1 MSKRAYSCPMAAIA
15 PILIAIAAFLVRIIN
30 LGSPKGLVFDEVY
43 YVDGARDLLKYG
55 VEVNGSN
62 PEFIV
67 HPPVGKWL
75 IASGIKL
82 FGDNEFGWRFAS
94 AVFGTL
100 LILLFARLVHVLFYS
115 PLLTAL
121 AAALMALDGLL
132 LVHSR
137 TALLDLFLTFF
148 TLLGVLLWHRNRHI
162 WAGIAFG
169 LAIGCKWSAIYF
181 VAIIGL
187 VAVYRILIA
196 HDIRKTLKPIAAKF
210 AQYGLLPVFVYTLTW
225 AGWFMSDRGWS
236 RQSSKNPLSSWIHYH
251 SEMLNFHTGLT
262 ATHPYQANPWS
273 WLIMGR
279 PTSFFYDSPK
289 GCSAEN
295 CAQEVLA
302 LGTPLLWW
310 VGSIAIAVVVGYW
323 IKSLINHRIDNAA
336 NLVVLGLA
344 AGYLPWFAM
353 QQRTVFT
360 FYAIIIEPFLI
371 LAIIYCAKLLL
382 ASGLKPVVS
391 QSIVGGVLVLI
402 VVCFL
407 YFIPLFTG
415 QIITYED
422 WNLRMWFESWI

>member
-1 MSKRAYSCPMAAIA
+1 MAAIA

-43 YVDGARDLLKYG
+43 YVDGARDLLKHG
-55 VEVNGSN
+55 VEVSGSD

-121 AAALMALDGLL
+121 GAVLMALDGLL

-148 TLLGVLLWHRNRHI
+148 TLLGVFLWHRNRHI

-181 VAIIGL
+181 VTIIGL
-187 VAVYRILIA
+187 IAVYRVLIA
-196 HDIRKTLKPIAAKF
+196 HDIRKTLKPIAVKF
-210 AQYGLLPVFVYTLTW
+210 AQYGLIPVFVYTLTW
-225 AGWFMSDRGWS
+225 TGWFLSDRGWS
-236 RQSSKNPLSSWIHYH
+236 RGWSNNPLSSWIHYH

-262 ATHPYQANPWS
+262 DSHPYEANPWN
-273 WLIMGR
+273 WLVMGR

-310 VGSIAIAVVVGYW
+310 VGTITIAVVVGYW
-323 IKSLINHRIDNAA
+323 IKSLISHRIDMAA
-336 NLVVLGLA
+336 NIVVLGLA

-371 LAIIYCAKLLL
+371 LAIVYCAKLLL

-391 QSIVGGVLVLI
+391 QSIVGGILALI
-402 VVCFL
+402 ILCFL
-407 YFIPLFTG
+407 FFIPLFTG
-415 QIITYED
+415 QVITYED
-422 WNLRMWFESWI
+422 WNLRMWFDSWI

>member
-1 MSKRAYSCPMAAIA
+1 MAAIA
-15 PILIAIAAFLVRIIN
+15 PILIAIASFVLRVIN

-43 YVDGARDLLKYG
+43 YVDGARDFLKYG
-55 VEVNGSN
+55 VEVDGTN

-75 IASGIKL
+75 IASGIKV
-82 FGDNEFGWRFAS
+82 FGDSEFGWRFAS

-100 LILLFARLVHVLFYS
+100 LILVFARLVHVLFYS

-121 AAALMALDGLL
+121 AASLMALDGLL

-148 TLLGVLLWHRNRHI
+148 TLVGVLLWHRNRHV
-162 WAGIAFG
+162 WAGVAFG
-169 LAIGCKWSAIYF
+169 LAIGCKWSAVYF

-187 VAVYRILIA
+187 VSVYRILVEA
-196 HDIRKTLKPIAAKF
+196 DVRKSLKPIAVKF
-210 AQYGLLPVFVYTLTW
+210 AQYGLLPIFVYLLTW
-225 AGWFMSDRGWS
+225 TGWFISDRGWS
-236 RQSSKNPLSSWIHYH
+236 RQWSSNPLASWFHYH

-262 ATHPYQANPWS
+262 DSHPYQANPWS

-279 PTSFFYDSPK
+279 PTSFFYAAPQ
-289 GCSAEN
+289 GCQAEN

-310 VGSIAIAVVVGYW
+310 VGTISISVVIGYW
-323 IKSLINHRIDNAA
+323 IKSLIQHRTDSAA
-336 NLVVLGLA
+336 NIVVLGLA

-353 QQRTVFT
+353 QQRTVFS

-371 LAIIYCAKLLL
+371 LAIVYCAKLLL
-382 ASGLKPVVS
+382 GSSLKPVVS
-391 QSIVGGVLVLI
+391 QSIVGAVFALI
-402 VVCFL
+402 VLCFIFFL
-407 YFIPLFTG
+407 PLFIG
-415 QIITYED
+415 QVITYED
-422 WNLRMWFESWI
+422 WDLRMWFDSWI

>member
-1 MSKRAYSCPMAAIA
+1 MAAIA
-15 PILIAIAAFLVRIIN
+15 PILIALASFVLRIIN
-30 LGSPKGLVFDEVY
+30 LGLPKGFVFDEVY
-43 YVDGARDLLKYG
+43 YVDGARDFLKHG
-55 VEVNGSN
+55 VEIDGAN

-115 PLLTAL
+115 PLLTGL
-121 AAALMALDGLL
+121 GAALMALDGLL

-181 VAIIGL
+181 VAVIGL
-187 VAVYRILIA
+187 IAVYQILVA
-196 HDIRKTLKPIAAKF
+196 HDIRKALKPFAAKF
-210 AQYGLLPVFVYTLTW
+210 LQYGLLPVVVYTLTW
-225 AGWFMSDRGWS
+225 SGWFISDRGWS
-236 RQSSKNPLSSWIHYH
+236 RQWSSNPILSWLHYH

-262 ATHPYQANPWS
+262 EKHPYEANPWS
-273 WLIMGR
+273 WLVMGR
-279 PTSFFYDSPK
+279 PTSFFYESPK
-289 GCSAEN
+289 GCGAKD

-302 LGTPLLWW
+302 LGTPILWW
-310 VGSIAIAVVVGYW
+310 VGTISIAVIVGYW
-323 IKSLINHRIDNAA
+323 IKSLIHHRVDSAA
-336 NLVVLGLA
+336 NIVVLGVV

-353 QQRTVFT
+353 QQRTVFS
-360 FYAIIIEPFLI
+360 FYAIIIQPFLI
-371 LAIIYCAKLLL
+371 IAIVYCAKLLL
-382 ASGLKPVVS
+382 DSGLKPAVS
-391 QSIVGGVLVLI
+391 QSIVGGIFALI
-402 VVCFL
+402 VLCFIF
-407 YFIPLFTG
+407 FIPLFTG
-415 QIITYED
+415 QVITYED
-422 WNLRMWFESWI
+422 WQLRMWFESWI

>member
-1 MSKRAYSCPMAAIA
+1 MAAIA

-55 VEVNGSN
+55 VEVSGSD

-121 AAALMALDGLL
+121 GAVLMALDGLL

-148 TLLGVLLWHRNRHI
+148 TLLGVFLWHRNRHI

-187 VAVYRILIA
+187 IAVYRVLIA

-225 AGWFMSDRGWS
+225 TGWFLSDRGWS
-236 RQSSKNPLSSWIHYH
+236 RGWSNNPLSSWIHYH

-262 ATHPYQANPWS
+262 DSHPYEANPWS

-310 VGSIAIAVVVGYW
+310 VGTIAIAVVVGYW
-323 IKSLINHRIDNAA
+323 IKSLISHRIDMAA
-336 NLVVLGLA
+336 NIVVLGLA

-371 LAIIYCAKLLL
+371 LAIVYCAKLLL

-391 QSIVGGVLVLI
+391 QSIVGGILALI
-402 VVCFL
+402 ILCFL
-407 YFIPLFTG
+407 FFIPLFTG
-415 QIITYED
+415 QVITYED
-422 WNLRMWFESWI
+422 WNLRMWFDSWI

>member
-1 MSKRAYSCPMAAIA
+1 MAAIA
-15 PILIAIAAFLVRIIN
+15 PILIALASFVLRIIN
-30 LGSPKGLVFDEVY
+30 LGLPKGFIFDEVY

-55 VEVNGSN
+55 VEIDGTN

-121 AAALMALDGLL
+121 GAALMALDGLL

-148 TLLGVLLWHRNRHI
+148 TLSGVLLWHRNRHI
-162 WAGIAFG
+162 WAGVAFG

-181 VAIIGL
+181 VAVIALI
-187 VAVYRILIA
+187 AVYQILVTR
-196 HDIRKTLKPIAAKF
+196 DIRKAAKPIAAKF
-210 AQYGLLPVFVYTLTW
+210 LQYGLLPIFVYTLTW
-225 AGWFMSDRGWS
+225 TGWFISDRGWS
-236 RQSSKNPLSSWIHYH
+236 RQWSSNPFVSWLHYH

-262 ATHPYQANPWS
+262 ENHPYQANPWS
-273 WLIMGR
+273 WLVMGR
-279 PTSFFYDSPK
+279 PTSFFYDSPNECAAK
-289 GCSAEN
+289 D

-302 LGTPLLWW
+302 LGTPVLWW
-310 VGSIAIAVVVGYW
+310 IGTIALAVVIGYW
-323 IKSLINHRIDNAA
+323 IKSLVHHRVDSVA
-336 NLVVLGLA
+336 NIVVLGIA

-353 QQRTVFT
+353 QQRTVFS
-360 FYAIIIEPFLI
+360 FYAIIIQPFLI
-371 LAIIYCAKLLL
+371 LAILYCAKLLL
-382 ASGLKPVVS
+382 DSGLKPAVS
-391 QSIVGGVLVLI
+391 QSIVGGVFALI
-402 VVCFL
+402 VLCFIF
-407 YFIPLFTG
+407 FIPLFTG
-415 QIITYED
+415 QVITYED
-422 WNLRMWFESWI
+422 WHLRMWFESWI

>member
-1 MSKRAYSCPMAAIA
+1 MAAIA
-15 PILIAIAAFLVRIIN
+15 PILIAIASFVLRIFN

-55 VEVNGSN
+55 VEINGSD

-94 AVFGTL
+94 AVIGTL
-100 LILLFARLVHVLFYS
+100 LILVFARLIHVIFYS

-121 AAALMALDGLL
+121 GASLMALDGLL

-148 TLLGVLLWHRNRHI
+148 TLVGVLLWHRNRHI

-187 VAVYRILIA
+187 VAVYRVLIE
-196 HDIRKTLKPIAAKF
+196 HDIKKSIKPIAAKF
-210 AQYGLLPVFVYTLTW
+210 AQYGLLPVFVYALTW
-225 AGWFMSDRGWS
+225 AGWFISDRGWS
-236 RQSSKNPLSSWIHYH
+236 RQWSDNPLVSWIHYH
-251 SEMLNFHTGLT
+251 SEMLTFHTGLT
-262 ATHPYQANPWS
+262 STHPYQANPWS

-279 PTSFFYDSPK
+279 PTSFFYDAPK
-289 GCSAEN
+289 GCLSEN

-302 LGTPLLWW
+302 LGTPILWW
-310 VGSIAIAVVVGYW
+310 VGTIAIAVVVGYW
-323 IKSLINHRIDNAA
+323 IRSLINHRVDAAA

-353 QQRTVFT
+353 QQRTVFS

-371 LAIIYCAKLLL
+371 LAIVYCAKLLL
-382 ASGLKPVVS
+382 DSHLKPVVS
-391 QSIVGGVLVLI
+391 QSIVGGIFAAI
-402 VVCFL
+402 VICFV
-407 YFIPLFTG
+407 FFFPLFTG
-415 QIITYED
+415 QVITYED
-422 WNLRMWFESWI
+422 WNLRMWFKSWI

>member
-1 MSKRAYSCPMAAIA
+1 MAVIA
-15 PILIAIAAFLVRIIN
+15 PILIALASFVLRVIN
-30 LGSPKGLVFDEVY
+30 LGLPKGFVFDEVY

-55 VEVNGSN
+55 VEIDGTN

-121 AAALMALDGLL
+121 GAALMALDGLL

-148 TLLGVLLWHRNRHI
+148 TLMGVLLWHRNRHI
-162 WAGIAFG
+162 WAGIVFG
-169 LAIGCKWSAIYF
+169 LAIGCKWSAVYF
-181 VAIIGL
+181 VAIVGL
-187 VAVYRILIA
+187 IAVYRILIA
-196 HDIRKTLKPIAAKF
+196 HDFRKSFKPIAAKI
-210 AQYGLLPVFVYTLTW
+210 AQYGLLPLFVYTLTW
-225 AGWFMSDRGWS
+225 AGWFISDRGWS
-236 RQSSKNPLSSWIHYH
+236 RQWSTNPLLSWLHYH

-262 ATHPYQANPWS
+262 QTHPYQANPWS

-279 PTSFFYDSPK
+279 PTSFFYASPK
-289 GCSAEN
+289 ECGAKD

-302 LGTPLLWW
+302 LGTPILWW
-310 VGSIAIAVVVGYW
+310 VGTIAVAVVVGYW
-323 IKSLINHRIDNAA
+323 IKSLIHHRIDAA
-336 NLVVLGLA
+336 ATIVVIGLA

-353 QQRTVFT
+353 QQRTVFA
-360 FYAIIIEPFLI
+360 FYAIVIQPFLI
-371 LAIIYCAKLLL
+371 LAIVYCAKLLL
-382 ASGLKPVVS
+382 GSGLKPVVS
-391 QSIVGGVLVLI
+391 QSILGGLFVLI
-402 VVCFL
+402 VLCFL
-407 YFIPLFTG
+407 YFLPLFTA
-415 QIITYED
+415 QVITYQD
-422 WNLRMWFESWI
+422 WRLRMWFESWI

>member
-1 MSKRAYSCPMAAIA
+1 
-15 PILIAIAAFLVRIIN
+15 
-30 LGSPKGLVFDEVY
+30 
-43 YVDGARDLLKYG
+43 LKYG
-55 VEVNGSN
+55 VEIDGSK

-148 TLLGVLLWHRNRHI
+148 TLLGIFLWHRNRHI

-181 VAIIGL
+181 VALIGL
-187 VAVYRILIA
+187 LAVYRILVA
-196 HDIRKTLKPIAAKF
+196 QDIRKSLKPIAAKF
-210 AQYGLLPVFVYTLTW
+210 AQYGLLPVFTYTLSW
-225 AGWFMSDRGWS
+225 FGWFVSDRGWS
-236 RQSSKNPLSSWIHYH
+236 RQWSSNPLVSWFHYH

-262 ATHPYQANPWS
+262 EQHPYQANPWS
-273 WLIMGR
+273 WLVMGR
-279 PTSFFYDSPK
+279 PTSFFYASPQ
-289 GCSAEN
+289 GCEAKD

-302 LGTPLLWW
+302 LGTPILWW
-310 VGSIAIAVVVGYW
+310 VGTIAIAVVVGYW
-323 IKSLINHRIDNAA
+323 IKSLVLRHSHSALNI
-336 NLVVLGLA
+336 VVLGMA

-353 QQRTVFT
+353 QQRTAFS
-360 FYAIIIEPFLI
+360 FYAIIFEPFVI
-371 LAIIYCAKLLL
+371 LAIVYCAKLLL
-382 ASGLKPVVS
+382 DSGLKPVVA
-391 QSIVGGVLVLI
+391 QSIVGGTFALI
-402 VVCFL
+402 LLCFL
-407 YFIPLFTG
+407 FFIPLFTG

-422 WNLRMWFESWI
+422 WRLRMWFESWI

>member
-1 MSKRAYSCPMAAIA
+1 MAAIA
-15 PILIAIAAFLVRIIN
+15 PILIALASFVLRIFN

-55 VEVNGSN
+55 VEVNGLN

-75 IASGIKL
+75 IASGIQV
-82 FGDNEFGWRFAS
+82 FGDSEFGWRFAS
-94 AVFGTL
+94 ALFGTL
-100 LILLFARLVHVLFYS
+100 LILVFARLVHVLFYS

-121 AAALMALDGLL
+121 GAALMSLDGLL

-148 TLLGVLLWHRNRHI
+148 TLIGVLLWHRNRHI
-162 WAGIAFG
+162 WAGVAFG

-187 VAVYRILIA
+187 VAVYRILIEK
-196 HDIRKTLKPIAAKF
+196 DIRKSLKPIAAKF
-210 AQYGLLPVFVYTLTW
+210 AQYGLLPVLVYALTW
-225 AGWFMSDRGWS
+225 SGWFVSDRGWS
-236 RQSSKNPLSSWIHYH
+236 RQWSSNPFTSWIHYH

-262 ATHPYQANPWS
+262 DTHPYQANPWS

-279 PTSFFYDSPK
+279 PTSFFYDSPS
-289 GCSAEN
+289 GCSTDN

-302 LGTPLLWW
+302 LGTPILWW
-310 VGSIAIAVVVGYW
+310 VGTIAIAVVVGYW
-323 IKSLINHRIDNAA
+323 IRSLINHRIDAAA

-353 QQRTVFT
+353 QQRTVFS

-371 LAIIYCAKLLL
+371 LAIVYCAKLLL
-382 ASGLKPVVS
+382 SSGFKPVVS
-391 QSIVGGVLVLI
+391 QSIVGGIFALI
-402 VVCFL
+402 LLCFL
-407 YFIPLFTG
+407 FFFPLFTG
-415 QIITYED
+415 QVITYED
-422 WNLRMWFESWI
+422 WNLRMWFNSWI

>member
-1 MSKRAYSCPMAAIA
+1 MAAIA
-15 PILIAIAAFLVRIIN
+15 PVLIAIASFVLRLIN
-30 LGSPKGLVFDEVY
+30 LGSPKGFVFDEVY

-55 VEVNGSN
+55 VEVDGTN

-75 IASGIKL
+75 IASGINL

-100 LILLFARLVHVLFYS
+100 LILLFARIVQDLINS
-115 PLLTAL
+115 PLLTGL
-121 AAALMALDGLL
+121 GAALMALDGLL

-148 TLLGVLLWHRNRHI
+148 TLLGVFLWHRNRHI

-169 LAIGCKWSAIYF
+169 LAIGCKWSAIYL
-181 VAIIGL
+181 VAVIGL
-187 VAVYRILIA
+187 IAVYRIVVA
-196 HDIRKTLKPIAAKF
+196 RDIRKAVKPIVAKF

-225 AGWFMSDRGWS
+225 TGWFISDRGWS
-236 RQSSKNPLSSWIHYH
+236 RQWSTNPLLSWIHYH

-262 ATHPYQANPWS
+262 EKHPYQANPWS

-279 PTSFFYDSPK
+279 PTSFFYAAPK
-289 GCSAEN
+289 ECGAKD

-302 LGTPLLWW
+302 LGTPILWW
-310 VGSIAIAVVVGYW
+310 VGTIALALVVGYW
-323 IKSLINHRIDNAA
+323 IKSLIHHQADAA
-336 NLVVLGLA
+336 ATIVIIGFA

-360 FYAIIIEPFLI
+360 FYAIVIQPFLI
-371 LAIIYCAKLLL
+371 LAIVYCAKLLL
-382 ASGLKPVVS
+382 DSGLKPVVS
-391 QSIVGGVLVLI
+391 QSIVGGIFALI
-402 VVCFL
+402 VLCFL
-407 YFIPLFTG
+407 YFMPLFTA
-415 QIITYED
+415 QVITYED

>member
-1 MSKRAYSCPMAAIA
+1 MAAIA
-15 PILIAIAAFLVRIIN
+15 PVLIAIASFVLRLIN
-30 LGSPKGLVFDEVY
+30 LGSPKGFVFDEVY

-55 VEVNGSN
+55 VEVDGTN

-75 IASGIKL
+75 IASGINL

-121 AAALMALDGLL
+121 GAALIALDGLL

-148 TLLGVLLWHRNRHI
+148 TLLGIFLWHRNRHI

-181 VAIIGL
+181 VAVIGL
-187 VAVYRILIA
+187 IAVYRIVVA
-196 HDIRKTLKPIAAKF
+196 SDIRKAVKPIVAKF

-225 AGWFMSDRGWS
+225 TGWFISDRGWS
-236 RQSSKNPLSSWIHYH
+236 RQWSTNPLLSWLHYH

-262 ATHPYQANPWS
+262 QEHPYQANPWS

-279 PTSFFYDSPK
+279 PTSFFYAAPK
-289 GCSAEN
+289 ECGAKD

-302 LGTPLLWW
+302 LGTPILWW
-310 VGSIAIAVVVGYW
+310 VGTIALAVVVSYW
-323 IKSLINHRIDNAA
+323 IKSLIHHRVDAA
-336 NLVVLGLA
+336 ATIVIIGFA

-360 FYAIIIEPFLI
+360 FYAIVIQPFLI
-371 LAIIYCAKLLL
+371 LAIVYCAKLLL
-382 ASGLKPVVS
+382 DSALKPVVS
-391 QSIVGGVLVLI
+391 QSIVGGIFALI
-402 VVCFL
+402 VLCFL
-407 YFIPLFTG
+407 FFMPLFTA
-415 QIITYED
+415 QVITYED

>member
-1 MSKRAYSCPMAAIA
+1 MAAIA
-15 PILIAIAAFLVRIIN
+15 PVLIAIASFVLRLFN
-30 LGSPKGLVFDEVY
+30 LGSPKGFVFDEVY

-55 VEVNGSN
+55 VEVDGTN

-75 IASGIKL
+75 IASGINL

-100 LILLFARLVHVLFYS
+100 LILLFARLIHVLFYS

-121 AAALMALDGLL
+121 GAALMALDGLL

-148 TLLGVLLWHRNRHI
+148 TLLGIFLWHRNRHI

-181 VAIIGL
+181 VAVIGL
-187 VAVYRILIA
+187 IAVYRIVVA
-196 HDIRKTLKPIAAKF
+196 SDIRKAVKPIVAKF
-210 AQYGLLPVFVYTLTW
+210 AQYGLIPVFVYAMTW
-225 AGWFMSDRGWS
+225 TGWFISDRGWS
-236 RQSSKNPLSSWIHYH
+236 RQWSTNPLLSWFHYH

-262 ATHPYQANPWS
+262 QEHPYQANPWS

-279 PTSFFYDSPK
+279 PTSFFYAAPK
-289 GCSAEN
+289 ECGAKD

-302 LGTPLLWW
+302 LGTPILWW
-310 VGSIAIAVVVGYW
+310 VGTIALAVVVGYW
-323 IKSLINHRIDNAA
+323 IKSLIHHRVDAA
-336 NLVVLGLA
+336 ATIVVIGFA

-360 FYAIIIEPFLI
+360 FYAIVIQPFLI
-371 LAIIYCAKLLL
+371 LAIVYCAKLLL
-382 ASGLKPVVS
+382 DSALKPVVS
-391 QSIVGGVLVLI
+391 QSIVGGIFALI
-402 VVCFL
+402 VLCFL
-407 YFIPLFTG
+407 FFMPLFTA
-415 QIITYED
+415 QVITYED